1 MKLNIPQVARDHALP
16 VKVTLA
22 GSKDKV
28 AQAKAIVTEL
38 TQYYRS
44 SVTHPTA
51 VHLEMD
57 IPSNYYN
64 YIIGARGSEIKHIQG
79 NFKVSVHIPNADTI
93 NKNVVIVGESTGVKN
108 AEKYIQKVVDKVVKD
123 KEEAERVAES
133 LVDPAG
139 KEDTPAEEEWMNQY
153 THPSRKAKTTDAS
166 TEEETSAVSTLA
178 SSDTADATTGAVS
191 TTPATGGDATV
202 LKTGEKSSAAAAAA
216 ASAWG
221 ASVLASADGW

>member
-1 MKLNIPQVARDHALP
+1 MSQVRDIAGHKFVTTSYSQPTFCAVCKNLIWGVMKQGWSCLGACVVLVAAFTPPRLWHEYPQGQRRTRRAHVLREGGGLQQGAVEGEWRLANARR
-16 VKVTLA
+16 
-22 GSKDKV
+22 SR
-28 AQAKAIVTEL
+28 
-38 TQYYRS
+38 TQ
-44 SVTHPTA
+44 
-51 VHLEMD
+51 
-57 IPSNYYN
+57 SNN
-64 YIIGARGSEIKHIQG
+64 KTSFFKR
-79 NFKVSVHIPNADTI
+79 KVSS
-93 NKNVVIVGESTGVKN
+93 K
-108 AEKYIQKVVDKVVKD
+108 DKVVKD